1 MRGNAEVTQMT
12 TMKMMRR
19 LAATLGLAIVLALP
33 AGARAHGGG
42 DPRDVGLHVGSA
54 HDSCYFDLHPEL
66 TRRQFRQFAAEG
78 GQILRFR
85 QVSAADTL
93 GAGSFDVDVGYAYF
107 FLDDAKGAWNNTMSH
122 PQSDHYLGEQL
133 GVPYLT
139 LRLGLTDRVD
149 GEVFGS
155 LNPQSNYGFLGFA
168 SKIRIL
174 DENHGAPVSLAVRP
188 SASALLG
195 PSEVQAY
202 NVATDLSVSRRFH
215 GIAPFAGVTL
225 STTAVVDSS
234 PDTDVGHQSAT
245 RAVAFAGVDY
255 QWKFLSVGAQA
266 EISALP
272 ALALRA
278 GGRF

>member
-1 MRGNAEVTQMT
+1 MTNMMNTMRP
-12 TMKMMRR
+12 
-19 LAATLGLAIVLALP
+19 LAATFGLLLGLALPTRAL
-33 AGARAHGGG
+33 AHGHG
-42 DPRDVGLHVGSA
+42 DPDPRGVGLHVGSA

-66 TRRQFRQFAAEG
+66 TKRQFRQFAAEG

-93 GAGSFDVDVGYAYF
+93 GAGTFDVNVGYATF
-107 FLDDAKGAWNNTMSH
+107 FLDDTKGAWNNTMSH

-133 GVPYLT
+133 GMPYLA

-155 LNPQSNYGFLGFA
+155 LNPASNYGLFGFA
-168 SKIRIL
+168 SKIRLL
-174 DENHGAPVSLAVRP
+174 DENDGAPVSLAVRP
-188 SASALLG
+188 SMGALLG

-202 NVATDLSVSRRFH
+202 NLATDLSVSRRFH
-215 GIAPFAGVTL
+215 GLAPFAGVTV
-225 STTAVVDSS
+225 STTAVVDAS

-255 QWKFLSVGAQA
+255 QWRFVSVGAQA
-266 EISALP
+266 EISAVP